1 MTVKELLHILLML
14 NHKYD
19 DCKVYVDGDNYI
31 LPLKHSFKP
40 QLEDKTFTLYTNET
54 GVSDENI

>member
-19 DCKVYVDGDNYI
+19 DCKVYVDDDNYI
-31 LPLKHSFKP
+31 WPLQHCFKFR
-40 QLEDKTFTLYTNET
+40 LEDKTFTLYINDDIVE
-54 GVSDENI
+54 